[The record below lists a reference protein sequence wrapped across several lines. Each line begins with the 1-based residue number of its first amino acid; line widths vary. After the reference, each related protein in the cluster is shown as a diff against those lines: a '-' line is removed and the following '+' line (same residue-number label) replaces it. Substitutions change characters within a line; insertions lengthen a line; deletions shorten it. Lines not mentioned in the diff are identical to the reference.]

1 MRCIRKNA
9 ESTGKGESEV
19 AEKRAKTGRW
29 IESRPR
35 IFYPMKTG
43 GKFMISYFAN
53 LVILMIFGLLMLF
66 SASYATG
73 FFRKGSSY
81 AFILPQTL
89 YAIAGLVVALVVSCI
104 DYRWIRK
111 WAWPFYYLCLLLL
124 VVVLFME
131 PISNCRRW
139 INIKHLPTLQVSEMA
154 KFGLILLE
162 AHLMTLHRKRVKTL
176 KYGILIPVFGILP
189 ILVLLKFEPH
199 YSAMILM
206 LSILAA
212 MMFCSGISWVWIGI
226 AGGAGA
232 ALTLVFLFTQSGYI
246 EKRLSTWLDPTKI
259 QYQTQQSLYSISS
272 GGLFGLGFGAGRQ
285 KHLWLPEATN
295 DFIFA
300 VLCEELGFVGAMLC
314 VVLFM
319 LLILQGL
326 YIAAK
331 APDRFSS
338 LMCVGITAQIAF
350 QVIYNIAVVTD
361 SVPNTGIGLPFFSSG
376 GTSLV
381 MLLAEMGVMLSISR
395 ASDIVHIQNE
405 AEAEK
410 TTAQQIPFPAPH
422 EQGPNRYTYNG

>member
-1 MRCIRKNA
+1 
-9 ESTGKGESEV
+9 
-19 AEKRAKTGRW
+19 
-29 IESRPR
+29 
-35 IFYPMKTG
+35 
-43 GKFMISYFAN
+43 MISYFAN

-176 KYGILIPVFGILP
+176 KYGILIPVFFILP

-206 LSILAA
+206 LSILAT
-212 MMFCSGISWVWIGI
+212 MMFCSGISWAWIGI

-232 ALTLVFLFTQSGYI
+232 ALTLGA
-246 EKRLSTWLDPTKI
+246 
-259 QYQTQQSLYSISS
+259 LYSGVCMMPRLRFL
-272 GGLFGLGFGAGRQ
+272 GGLLWRIVSLAGMAAIAFGWDKSAWKRSGVFVLLSMALGGASLSIGRGNFLTLLLTAGGVWALCIVAFGGRVGGREYVPVELTYGG
-285 KHLWLPEATN
+285 K
-295 DFIFA
+295 A
-300 VLCEELGFVGAMLC
+300 VSIVALRDSGNTLRDPISGEQVL
-314 VVLFM
+314 VVSGEVAEKLT
-319 LLILQGL
+319 GL
-326 YIAAK
+326 TQDQLR
-331 APDRFSS
+331 APLKT
-338 LMCVGITAQIAF
+338 LMCRPVPGLRLIPYRAVGQAG
-350 QVIYNIAVVTD
+350 D
-361 SVPNTGIGLPFFSSG
+361 
-376 GTSLV
+376 
-381 MLLAEMGVMLSISR
+381 MLLAMRFDRVKIGNRTQSAVVAFAAEGLGRGEMVTGSW
-395 ASDIVHIQNE
+395 
-405 AEAEK
+405 
-410 TTAQQIPFPAPH
+410 
-422 EQGPNRYTYNG
+422 

>member
-1 MRCIRKNA
+1 
-9 ESTGKGESEV
+9 
-19 AEKRAKTGRW
+19 
-29 IESRPR
+29 
-35 IFYPMKTG
+35 
-43 GKFMISYFAN
+43 
-53 LVILMIFGLLMLF
+53 
-66 SASYATG
+66 
-73 FFRKGSSY
+73 
-81 AFILPQTL
+81 
-89 YAIAGLVVALVVSCI
+89 
-104 DYRWIRK
+104 
-111 WAWPFYYLCLLLL
+111 
-124 VVVLFME
+124 
-131 PISNCRRW
+131 
-139 INIKHLPTLQVSEMA
+139 
-154 KFGLILLE
+154 
-162 AHLMTLHRKRVKTL
+162 
-176 KYGILIPVFGILP
+176 
-189 ILVLLKFEPH
+189 
-199 YSAMILM
+199 
-206 LSILAA
+206 
-212 MMFCSGISWVWIGI
+212 MFCSGISWAWIGI

-410 TTAQQIPFPAPH
+410 TTAQQIPFPDPR

>member
-1 MRCIRKNA
+1 M
-9 ESTGKGESEV
+9 

-139 INIKHLPTLQVSEMA
+139 INIKNLPTLQVSEMA

-199 YSAMILM
+199 YSE
-206 LSILAA
+206 
-212 MMFCSGISWVWIGI
+212 IG
-226 AGGAGA
+226 
-232 ALTLVFLFTQSGYI
+232 
-246 EKRLSTWLDPTKI
+246 
-259 QYQTQQSLYSISS
+259 
-272 GGLFGLGFGAGRQ
+272 
-285 KHLWLPEATN
+285 
-295 DFIFA
+295 
-300 VLCEELGFVGAMLC
+300 
-314 VVLFM
+314 
-319 LLILQGL
+319 
-326 YIAAK
+326 
-331 APDRFSS
+331 
-338 LMCVGITAQIAF
+338 
-350 QVIYNIAVVTD
+350 
-361 SVPNTGIGLPFFSSG
+361 
-376 GTSLV
+376 
-381 MLLAEMGVMLSISR
+381 R
-395 ASDIVHIQNE
+395 AHV
-405 AEAEK
+405 
-410 TTAQQIPFPAPH
+410 
-422 EQGPNRYTYNG
+422 

>member
-19 AEKRAKTGRW
+19 AEKRTKTGRW

-162 AHLMTLHRKRVKTL
+162 AHLMALHRKRVKTL
-176 KYGILIPVFGILP
+176 KYGILIPVFVILP

-212 MMFCSGISWVWIGI
+212 MMFCSGISWAWIGI

-410 TTAQQIPFPAPH
+410 TTAQQIPFPNPR

>member
-206 LSILAA
+206 LSILAT
-212 MMFCSGISWVWIGI
+212 MMFCSGISWAWIGI

-232 ALTLVFLFTQSGYI
+232 ALTLAFLFTQSGYI

-259 QYQTQQSLYSISS
+259 QYQTQQSL
-272 GGLFGLGFGAGRQ
+272 
-285 KHLWLPEATN
+285 
-295 DFIFA
+295 
-300 VLCEELGFVGAMLC
+300 
-314 VVLFM
+314 
-319 LLILQGL
+319 
-326 YIAAK
+326 
-331 APDRFSS
+331 
-338 LMCVGITAQIAF
+338 
-350 QVIYNIAVVTD
+350 
-361 SVPNTGIGLPFFSSG
+361 
-376 GTSLV
+376 
-381 MLLAEMGVMLSISR
+381 
-395 ASDIVHIQNE
+395 
-405 AEAEK
+405 
-410 TTAQQIPFPAPH
+410 
-422 EQGPNRYTYNG
+422 